1 VQARADP
8 STSEL
13 DKPSDDYTA
22 YKDGKSIQVKI
33 IVFLQ
38 VENQSISM
46 RIEWKYLQS
55 GVCNAHFFVMRIL
68 LLPCGQTGLRQA
80 EMFASP

>member
-1 VQARADP
+1 MQARADP

-33 IVFLQ
+33 IVFF
-38 VENQSISM
+38 IS
-46 RIEWKYLQS
+46 
-55 GVCNAHFFVMRIL
+55 
-68 LLPCGQTGLRQA
+68 
-80 EMFASP
+80 